1 MFLDRHQDIHKFMYY
16 LKKFIITQIFMKENK
31 LLHKEFQFIYI
42 YIYIYIY
49 PLKYN
54 NISLCF
60 SFV

>member
-16 LKKFIITQIFMKENK
+16 LKKIIITQIFMKENK

-49 PLKYN
+49 IL
-54 NISLCF
+54 
-60 SFV
+60 